1 MPAGQK
7 TNWSFLNKFIYIPAR
22 TYCIFVCVFFFLQA
36 NAQKNVYT
44 GTWEMYKSD
53 SASLHI
59 RLQIANPEKNTLYPA
74 QLKITYGNFSG
85 AYELLLV
92 KKNDGSLAIG
102 RNKIPVQE
110 TPFSIGAWT
119 VMLNGVFQYKK
130 HRGYETLQAERIPT
144 NKYGVTMPSLLNY
157 TDAFRHLA
165 MQLRDSLK
173 EAPLVLNKIN
183 SEPWKSE
190 SVDKILYPWMSGVYY
205 GIMDSIQ
212 VRSAHGILHFTDN
225 NRVDNDTVSVT
236 LNGKTILDK
245 IDVSKQ
251 NPTAEI
257 QLDTG
262 MNLLCFYADNYGH
275 VPPNTAKLN
284 LAFEQD
290 QFAINFANKADISAT
305 FIVAKIYYYPQ
316 KKENNWQTTRNPP
329 PPKNIKITDRALERE
344 TKLVDSIKLNSAQI
358 TLAIWD
364 DAVEDGDSI
373 SLSIN
378 DQWIVQG
385 FAVKKKPQ
393 FLTVT
398 LEPGINNIIFVAD
411 NLGAIPPNTSLLEI
425 IDGKFRKAYYINTNL
440 SQNNQVKIRYDYK
453 GP

>member
-1 MPAGQK
+1 MSKFIHIPAG
-7 TNWSFLNKFIYIPAR
+7 
-22 TYCIFVCVFFFLQA
+22 CVFFLCLFFYQQA
-36 NAQKNVYT
+36 SAQKNLYS
-44 GTWEMYKSD
+44 GTWEMDAGDNS
-53 SASLHI
+53 SFHVS
-59 RLQIANPEKNTLYPA
+59 LQIANSERNTLYA
-74 QLKITYGNFSG
+74 ARLKISYGNFSG
-85 AYELLLV
+85 VYELLLV
-92 KKNDGSLAIG
+92 KKSDGSLAIG
-102 RNKIPVQE
+102 RNKIPIAE
-110 TPFSIGAWT
+110 NPFSIGAWT
-119 VMLNGVFQYKK
+119 VMLNGIFKYKK
-130 HRGYETLQAERIPT
+130 QRSHETLQVARIPSK
-144 NKYGVTMPSLLNY
+144 KYGVTMPSLLNY
-157 TDAFRHLA
+157 TDSFRNLA
-165 MQLRDSLK
+165 MHVRDSIK
-173 EAPLVLNKIN
+173 EAFIVLKKIN
-183 SEPWKSE
+183 NEPWKSE

-212 VRSAHGILHFTDN
+212 VRSASGILNFTDN
-225 NRVDNDTVSVT
+225 NRVDNDTVSVS
-236 LNGKTILDK
+236 LNGNIVLDK
-245 IDVSKQ
+245 IDLSKH
-251 NPTAEI
+251 NPVAEI

-275 VPPNTAKLN
+275 VPPNTGKLN
-284 LAFEQD
+284 LAFD
-290 QFAINFANKADISAT
+290 KDKFAINFANKADISST
-305 FIVAKIYYYPQ
+305 FIVAKIYYYPD
-316 KKENNWQTTRNPP
+316 KKENIWQTNRIPS

-440 SQNNQVKIRYDYK
+440 SQNNQVKILYDYK